1 MTRGRVLATM
11 TTTTSEPKMPIRS
24 MTQAG
29 NFDDRHQTSSCLQ
42 FYPTCSRLLS
52 LVSEGGNVC
61 ARHLAPLQCILLSL
75 YSPMTYAQT
84 GNLNK
89 FAFIQVRD
97 HIHRKVRVYELFEH
111 DSHLSALASDG
122 NGATSPDVYAS
133 SMDTIV
139 STGKRKTLIYCFN
152 VQRRLLTIFTLIE
165 CTYPAQPTTL
175 SIANYS
181 AFPSY

>member
-75 YSPMTYAQT
+75 YSPIYAQT

-97 HIHRKVRVYELFEH
+97 HIHRTVRVYELFEH

-122 NGATSPDVYAS
+122 NGATSPDAYAS

-139 STGKRKTLIYCFN
+139 STGKRKKLICCFN
-152 VQRRLLTIFTLIE
+152 VQLRPLRVFTRIE
-165 CTYPAQPTTL
+165 CTSPAQPTTL